1 VEVVPSWKVPCSS
14 PSLGTFLKISKS
26 ELVRQHLLQLPR
38 YQLTH
43 LVVELAAD
51 LSQHVH
57 SMRAL
62 TAAVATGPA
71 EVAFA
76 STVVDA
82 FACMGPCPTVAAVA
96 GAAVAVV
103 GNAAADAAAAVA
115 AAASASAAA
124 EQHQAVASGS
134 MSGLS
139 VAVAAK
145 TC

>member
-1 VEVVPSWKVPCSS
+1 
-14 PSLGTFLKISKS
+14 
-26 ELVRQHLLQLPR
+26 
-38 YQLTH
+38 
-43 LVVELAAD
+43 VELAAD

-57 SMRAL
+57 STRAL
-62 TAAVATGPA
+62 TGGVATGSA
-71 EVAFA
+71 EVVFA
-76 STVVDA
+76 STVVNA

-103 GNAAADAAAAVA
+103 GNAAADAVAGATSVAAAVA

-139 VAVAAK
+139 VAVPAK
-145 TC
+145 TCEKTAAAAVAQFARCQHTA